1 MQDNEKESR
10 ADGYK
15 NLMNKYG
22 TQDDVSE
29 QYRFESDDPEQMW
42 NSH

>member
-15 NLMNKYG
+15 NLMNSMVLKMMC
-22 TQDDVSE
+22 QSSIVL
-29 QYRFESDDPEQMW
+29 RVMIL
-42 NSH
+42 